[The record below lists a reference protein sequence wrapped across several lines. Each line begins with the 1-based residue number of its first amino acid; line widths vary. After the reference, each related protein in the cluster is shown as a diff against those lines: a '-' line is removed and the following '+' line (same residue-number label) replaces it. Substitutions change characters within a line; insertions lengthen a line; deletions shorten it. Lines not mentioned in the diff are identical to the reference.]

1 MKHCKK
7 TILILL
13 CISTMISF
21 ISCDGGGYYTKLS
34 YSELTNN
41 LLSAEIVTGYTSD
54 GMDNVSIIKVLDI
67 ETVKDNLLSKITQ
80 KKQLCTHGPT
90 IPKATYGIRL
100 NYPDQTII
108 FDEYTIIHYD
118 ASGKMSNYT
127 EKSFIIATT
136 NNEYRNTITSFLD
149 EELN

>member
-7 TILILL
+7 AILILL

-80 KKQLCTHGPT
+80 K
-90 IPKATYGIRL
+90 
-100 NYPDQTII
+100 
-108 FDEYTIIHYD
+108 
-118 ASGKMSNYT
+118 SNCVLMDLLSQKLHM
-127 EKSFIIATT
+127 E
-136 NNEYRNTITSFLD
+136 
-149 EELN
+149 